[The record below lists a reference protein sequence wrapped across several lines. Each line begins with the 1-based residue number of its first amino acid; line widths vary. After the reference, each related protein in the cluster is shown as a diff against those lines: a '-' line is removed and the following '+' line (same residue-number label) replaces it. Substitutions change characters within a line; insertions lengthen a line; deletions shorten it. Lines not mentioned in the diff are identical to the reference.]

1 VEVAEAVLAAAVLAE
16 AVLLVVGNYQLLIEK
31 NKTQEMEKT
40 EFLTQEERDLITT
53 AVNTAEETTAGEI
66 RVVVVPSSR
75 RFKNVRAHAEKAFR
89 QYGLQNTKDATG
101 VLIFISVEEKRI
113 EILADKGINEKV
125 EPFTWDNM
133 LNGLIIKIRQDG
145 TCQGIVDLVD
155 EVGKYLT
162 AHFPIQPGDDNEL
175 SNEVVIEE

>member
-1 VEVAEAVLAAAVLAE
+1 
-16 AVLLVVGNYQLLIEK
+16 
-31 NKTQEMEKT
+31 MEKT
-40 EFLTQEERDLITT
+40 EFLTQEERDRITT

-66 RVVVVPSSR
+66 RVVVVANSKKYEGDNHIR
-75 RFKNVRAHAEKAFR
+75 KHAEKAFR

-125 EPFTWDNM
+125 EQSTWDNM
-133 LNGLIIKIRQDG
+133 LNGLIIKIRQNG
-145 TCQGIVDLVD
+145 TCQGICDLVA

-162 AHFPIQPGDDNEL
+162 AHFPIQPGDENEL
-175 SNEVVIEE
+175 SNEIVVEE